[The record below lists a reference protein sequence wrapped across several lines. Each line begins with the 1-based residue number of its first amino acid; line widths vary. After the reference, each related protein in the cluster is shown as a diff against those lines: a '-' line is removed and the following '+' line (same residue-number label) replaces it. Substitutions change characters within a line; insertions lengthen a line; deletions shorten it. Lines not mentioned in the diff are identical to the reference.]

1 MRTLV
6 NRFVQFLQAATGLAL
21 MLMLGV
27 ILLQVALRYGFA
39 DGLIWGEEFARIMM
53 IGAALV
59 GAAVA
64 HHEGKHI
71 RFDLLEH
78 MLSARFR
85 GALALVAEL
94 VVLATAAMLTYF
106 GWELMAA
113 NEFQESMTIG
123 ISMLYI
129 YAMLPISMGLM
140 TLASMGRL
148 LKIIIEIMQII
159 HGAPGVSK

>member
-78 MLSARFR
+78 MLPARFR

-106 GWELMAA
+106 GWELMAG

-129 YAMLPISMGLM
+129 YALLPISMGLM

-148 LKIIIEIMQII
+148 VKVIFEIM
-159 HGAPGVSK
+159 HSTDGEPGVSK